1 MSSVNAYNYEEIHD
15 RKLAESICVA
25 ATVSVLKFD
34 KAKMTVNVQPLSKQ
48 LENGKYETPPPIL
61 QIPVAVTRLGGFIFR
76 PWIKEGDV
84 GVVVYLDH
92 DMDATVTG
100 GKEAKPLTER
110 NHATTDAV
118 FIGGIVSGDY
128 TVPGSIPD
136 TAHVIAKED
145 GEIYVAVTDEKVIVK
160 NTDTTVAEFKADSID
175 MKSVNMNIT
184 LEGDMKVTTGGKIYL
199 N

>member
-1 MSSVNAYNYEEIHD
+1 VSSVNQYNYEEIHD

-61 QIPVAVTRLGGFIFR
+61 QIPVAVTRIGGFILR

-84 GVVVYLDH
+84 GIVVYLDH

-128 TVPGSIPD
+128 TVPGIPD
-136 TAHVIAKED
+136 EAHVIAKED
-145 GEIYVAVTDEKVIVK
+145 GTIYVAVTNDQVK
-160 NTDTTVAEFKADSID
+160 IKNEDTTADFNATSIE
-175 MKSVNMNIT
+175 MKSTDMTIT
-184 LEGDMKVTTGGKIYL
+184 LAGKMVVTTGDKIYL

>member
-1 MSSVNAYNYEEIHD
+1 MSSVNQYNYEEIHD

-25 ATVSVLKFD
+25 VTVSVLKFD

-61 QIPVAVTRLGGFIFR
+61 QIPVAVTRIGGFILR

-84 GVVVYLDH
+84 GIVVYLDH

-128 TVPGSIPD
+128 TVPGIPD
-136 TAHVIAKED
+136 EAHVIAKED
-145 GEIYVAVTDEKVIVK
+145 GTIYVAVTNDQVK
-160 NTDTTVAEFKADSID
+160 IKNEDTTADFNATSIE
-175 MKSVNMNIT
+175 MKSTDMTIT
-184 LEGDMKVTTGGKIYL
+184 LAGKMVVTTGDKIYL

>member
-1 MSSVNAYNYEEIHD
+1 MSSANLYNYEEIRD

-34 KAKMTVNVQPLSKQ
+34 KDKMTVNVQPLSKQ

-61 QIPVAVTRLGGFIFR
+61 QIPVAVTRIGGFILR
-76 PWIKEGDV
+76 PWIEAGDV

-128 TVPGSIPD
+128 VVKGLPD
-136 TAHVIAKED
+136 KAHVIARED
-145 GEIYVAVTDEKVIVK
+145 GEIYEIGRASCRERV
-160 NTDTTVAEFKADSID
+160 
-175 MKSVNMNIT
+175 
-184 LEGDMKVTTGGKIYL
+184 
-199 N
+199 

>member
-1 MSSVNAYNYEEIHD
+1 MSSANLYNYEEIRD

-34 KAKMTVNVQPLSKQ
+34 KDKMTVNVQPLSKQ

-61 QIPVAVTRLGGFIFR
+61 QIPVAVTRIGGFILR
-76 PWIKEGDV
+76 PWIEAGDV

-128 TVPGSIPD
+128 VVKRTARFTLRSQTKKSSSRTQTRPSPSSRLIPS
-136 TAHVIAKED
+136 T
-145 GEIYVAVTDEKVIVK
+145 
-160 NTDTTVAEFKADSID
+160 
-175 MKSVNMNIT
+175 
-184 LEGDMKVTTGGKIYL
+184 
-199 N
+199 

>member
-1 MSSVNAYNYEEIHD
+1 
-15 RKLAESICVA
+15 
-25 ATVSVLKFD
+25 
-34 KAKMTVNVQPLSKQ
+34 
-48 LENGKYETPPPIL
+48 
-61 QIPVAVTRLGGFIFR
+61 
-76 PWIKEGDV
+76 
-84 GVVVYLDH
+84 
-92 DMDATVTG
+92 MDATVTG

-145 GEIYVAVTDEKVIVK
+145 G
-160 NTDTTVAEFKADSID
+160 DTTVAEFKADSID

>member
-61 QIPVAVTRLGGFIFR
+61 QIPVAATRIGGFIFR

-84 GVVVYLDH
+84 GVVLYLDH

-118 FIGGIVSGDY
+118 FVGGIVSGDY
-128 TVPGSIPD
+128 TVKGLPD
-136 TAHVIAKED
+136 EAHVIARED
-145 GEIYVAVTDEKVIVK
+145 GEIYVAVTTEKVIIK

-175 MKSVNMNIT
+175 MKTVDMNIT
-184 LEGDMKVTTGGKIYL
+184 LAGKMVVTTGGKVYL

>member
-1 MSSVNAYNYEEIHD
+1 VSSVNLYNYEEIRD

-25 ATVSVLKFD
+25 ATASVLKFD

-61 QIPVAVTRLGGFIFR
+61 RIPVAVTRIGGFILR

-92 DMDATVTG
+92 DMDATVTAG
-100 GKEAKPLTER
+100 REAKPLTER

-128 TVPGSIPD
+128 TVPGIPD
-136 TAHVIAKED
+136 EAHVIAKED
-145 GEIYVAVTDEKVIVK
+145 GTIYVAVTNDQVK
-160 NTDTTVAEFKADSID
+160 IKNKDTTADFNATSIE
-175 MKSVNMNIT
+175 MKSTDMNIT
-184 LEGDMKVTTGGKIYL
+184 LAGKMVVTTGDKIYL

>member
-1 MSSVNAYNYEEIHD
+1 VSSVNSYNYEEIHD

-34 KAKMTVNVQPLSKQ
+34 KDKMTVNVQPLSRH

-61 QIPVAVTRLGGFIFR
+61 QIPVAVTRIGGFILR

-84 GVVVYLDH
+84 GIVVYLDH

-100 GKEAKPLTER
+100 GKEATPLTER

-128 TVPGSIPD
+128 MVKGLPD
-136 TAHVIAKED
+136 EAHVIAKED
-145 GEIYVAVTDEKVIVK
+145 GTIYVAVTKDQVK
-160 NTDTTVAEFKADSID
+160 IKNEGTTADFNATSIE
-175 MKSVNMNIT
+175 MKSTDMTIT
-184 LEGDMKVTTGGKIYL
+184 LAGKMVVTTGDKVYL